1 MKHLGL
7 KGIHL
12 TDSSI
17 SFQVFVFF
25 FENQNRGWRRVGA
38 VLFFWGGENLEN
50 LWEIKMFFWV
60 GESVL
65 FW

>member
-1 MKHLGL
+1 M
-7 KGIHL
+7 
-12 TDSSI
+12 
-17 SFQVFVFF
+17 
-25 FENQNRGWRRVGA
+25 GA
-38 VLFFWGGENLEN
+38 VLFFGGGENLEN